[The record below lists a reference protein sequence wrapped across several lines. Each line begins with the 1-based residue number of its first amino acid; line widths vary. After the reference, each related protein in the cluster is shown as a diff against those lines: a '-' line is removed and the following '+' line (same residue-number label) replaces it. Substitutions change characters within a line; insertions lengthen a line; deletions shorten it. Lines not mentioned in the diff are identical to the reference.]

1 MIVHRAAGKPERV
14 LTETR
19 GGRTLRT
26 LMRLMMRRTL
36 AAVTVGHRQIAQQAP
51 DALAAQTPKGAV
63 ALGGAVPHPRSVRPD
78 DLFFS
83 AMAAVALIAVLVG
96 FARTYFLA
104 GLFRAPLPNMLVH
117 IHAAAFTSWIVL
129 LIAQI
134 SLVAARRVDL
144 HRRLGQLGFVLAMLM
159 IVLGVLTAT
168 DRLARQSLNP
178 GADGIEEVR
187 HLYAVS
193 LGGMLMFGTFI
204 YLGYRNRFRPAVHK
218 RLVLFATFSLLDAGF
233 DRWPVFDPYSLP
245 VVNLICFTPLV
256 LLTMAYDRWS
266 SGRVLPVTLWSTLFL
281 FTVQQGRHLL
291 SDTAAWQ
298 GFTMWVQLHT
308 PSFS

>member
-1 MIVHRAAGKPERV
+1 M
-14 LTETR
+14 
-19 GGRTLRT
+19 RT

-144 HRRLGQLGFVLAMLM
+144 HRRLGRRPRREPR
-159 IVLGVLTAT
+159 LGVQPSRPSRRPGG
-168 DRLARQSLNP
+168 DRRGSVEARRRPRIAPRRSRPNFRDRQTTRSRICRIREAHRP
-178 GADGIEEVR
+178 RDPDI
-187 HLYAVS
+187 
-193 LGGMLMFGTFI
+193 
-204 YLGYRNRFRPAVHK
+204 RNCHQGVTNRVGEAP
-218 RLVLFATFSLLDAGF
+218 T
-233 DRWPVFDPYSLP
+233 
-245 VVNLICFTPLV
+245 
-256 LLTMAYDRWS
+256 
-266 SGRVLPVTLWSTLFL
+266 RVL
-281 FTVQQGRHLL
+281 
-291 SDTAAWQ
+291 
-298 GFTMWVQLHT
+298 
-308 PSFS
+308 